1 MGSSG
6 SGKTTLLNCISTI
19 DKVTAGH
26 IFVGGTDITKLKG
39 NDLNKFRREDLGFI
53 FQDFNLLDTLT
64 AYENIALALSIQ
76 NVSPK
81 EIDKR
86 IKKVVKEL
94 DIESV
99 LKKYPYQM
107 SGGQKQRVAAARAI
121 ITNPCLVLAD
131 EPTGA
136 LDSKSSKMLLEKL
149 TYLNNALGATILMVT
164 HDAYAASY
172 ATRIIF
178 IKDGKIYNEIRKG
191 NDTRKEFFDKIIDVV
206 TLLGGDIMMLF
217 KLSIKNITKSIK
229 DYAIYF
235 FTLVLG
241 VAIFYVFNAIDSQ
254 TVMLNVSSSTSEI
267 IRLMTT
273 ILGGVSVFV
282 SFILGFLIIYASR
295 FLIKRRNKEFG
306 IYLTLGMSKR
316 KISLILF
323 FETLIIGVISLG
335 VGLALGIVLSQLMS
349 ILVANMFEA
358 DLTKFQ
364 FTFSSSAA
372 LKTLLYF
379 SIMYLIVM
387 IFNTII
393 VNKCKLI
400 DLLHGNKK
408 SEKVK
413 LKNPIICTIVFI
425 IAVIALSYAY
435 YLVTDGF
442 GTSPL
447 MNTISGILIPIAL
460 GCISTFLIFW
470 SLSGLILK
478 IVMHLKK
485 YYYKGLNSFTV
496 RQISSKINTTVFSM
510 TIICLMLF
518 FTICIFSS
526 ALSIKNS
533 LSGNLK
539 DLAPVDIQFSKL
551 QEPLS
556 KEEQE
561 NFSKDIIEDYNTTV
575 KDTLQRLDVYK
586 YLKDVVDINIYRVE
600 EITLK
605 DSFGDQIEQIGK
617 DYPLLAYQDKETLIK
632 LSDYNRLAKLYNKKE
647 LTLKDNEYVII
658 ANYKM
663 MADIRNISLK
673 NNTKLTING
682 KDYYPK
688 YQECQDGIIEL
699 SGSATNTGVIIL
711 PDNALEG
718 IHPYKN
724 ILAANYQADTK
735 EEKENVED
743 IVSTIINNHFNKDTL
758 LSYNTKID
766 IYASSIGLGAMVTF
780 VGLYL
785 GIIFLISSAA
795 ILALK
800 ELSESTDNKERFNML
815 RKIGTDD
822 KMINKAL
829 FNQIAVFFLFPLLL
843 AIIHSIFGIE
853 FANYILKTMGTESLL
868 SSIILT
874 AVFLVVIYGGYFLVT
889 YYCSKTII
897 KER

>member
-1 MGSSG
+1 
-6 SGKTTLLNCISTI
+6 
-19 DKVTAGH
+19 
-26 IFVGGTDITKLKG
+26 
-39 NDLNKFRREDLGFI
+39 
-53 FQDFNLLDTLT
+53 
-64 AYENIALALSIQ
+64 
-76 NVSPK
+76 
-81 EIDKR
+81 
-86 IKKVVKEL
+86 
-94 DIESV
+94 
-99 LKKYPYQM
+99 
-107 SGGQKQRVAAARAI
+107 
-121 ITNPCLVLAD
+121 
-131 EPTGA
+131 
-136 LDSKSSKMLLEKL
+136 
-149 TYLNNALGATILMVT
+149 
-164 HDAYAASY
+164 
-172 ATRIIF
+172 
-178 IKDGKIYNEIRKG
+178 
-191 NDTRKEFFDKIIDVV
+191 
-206 TLLGGDIMMLF
+206 MMLF

-372 LKTLLYF
+372 LKALLYF

-413 LKNPIICTIVFI
+413 LKNPIICTVVFI

-447 MNTISGILIPIAL
+447 MNTIEGILIPIAL

-551 QEPLS
+551 QQLS
-556 KEEQE
+556 DEEE
-561 NFSKDIIEDYNTTV
+561 ESFSKDIIEDYNTTV

-586 YLKDVVDINIYRVE
+586 YLKEVVDINTYRVE

-647 LTLKDNEYVII
+647 LNLKDNEYVII

-663 MADIRNISLK
+663 MAGIRNISLK

-758 LSYNTKID
+758 LSHNTKID

>member
-1 MGSSG
+1 
-6 SGKTTLLNCISTI
+6 
-19 DKVTAGH
+19 
-26 IFVGGTDITKLKG
+26 
-39 NDLNKFRREDLGFI
+39 
-53 FQDFNLLDTLT
+53 
-64 AYENIALALSIQ
+64 
-76 NVSPK
+76 
-81 EIDKR
+81 
-86 IKKVVKEL
+86 
-94 DIESV
+94 
-99 LKKYPYQM
+99 
-107 SGGQKQRVAAARAI
+107 
-121 ITNPCLVLAD
+121 
-131 EPTGA
+131 
-136 LDSKSSKMLLEKL
+136 
-149 TYLNNALGATILMVT
+149 
-164 HDAYAASY
+164 
-172 ATRIIF
+172 
-178 IKDGKIYNEIRKG
+178 
-191 NDTRKEFFDKIIDVV
+191 
-206 TLLGGDIMMLF
+206 MMLF

-400 DLLHGNKK
+400 DLLHSNKK

-447 MNTISGILIPIAL
+447 MNTISWILIPIAL

-485 YYYKGLNSFTV
+485 YYYKGLNSFTI

-551 QEPLS
+551 QQLS
-556 KEEQE
+556 DEEE
-561 NFSKDIIEDYNTTV
+561 ESFSKDIIEDYNTTV

-586 YLKDVVDINIYRVE
+586 YLKDVVDINTYRVE

-617 DYPLLAYQDKETLIK
+617 DYPTLAYNVREDLVK

-658 ANYKM
+658 SNYKM
-663 MADIRNISLK
+663 MADIRNIALK

-735 EEKENVED
+735 EEQENVED

-766 IYASSIGLGAMVTF
+766 IYESSIGLGAMVTF

-889 YYCSKTII
+889 YYCSKNII
-897 KER
+897 KERN

>member
-1 MGSSG
+1 
-6 SGKTTLLNCISTI
+6 
-19 DKVTAGH
+19 
-26 IFVGGTDITKLKG
+26 
-39 NDLNKFRREDLGFI
+39 
-53 FQDFNLLDTLT
+53 
-64 AYENIALALSIQ
+64 
-76 NVSPK
+76 
-81 EIDKR
+81 
-86 IKKVVKEL
+86 
-94 DIESV
+94 
-99 LKKYPYQM
+99 
-107 SGGQKQRVAAARAI
+107 
-121 ITNPCLVLAD
+121 
-131 EPTGA
+131 
-136 LDSKSSKMLLEKL
+136 
-149 TYLNNALGATILMVT
+149 
-164 HDAYAASY
+164 
-172 ATRIIF
+172 
-178 IKDGKIYNEIRKG
+178 
-191 NDTRKEFFDKIIDVV
+191 
-206 TLLGGDIMMLF
+206 MLF

-306 IYLTLGMSKR
+306 IYLTLGMPKR

-335 VGLALGIVLSQLMS
+335 VGLALGTVLSQLMS

-372 LKTLLYF
+372 LKALLYF

-447 MNTISGILIPIAL
+447 MNTIRGILLPIAL
-460 GCISTFLIFW
+460 GCVSTFLIFW

-551 QEPLS
+551 QQLS
-556 KEEQE
+556 DEEE
-561 NFSKDIIEDYNTTV
+561 ESFSKDIIEDYNTIV
-575 KDTLQRLDVYK
+575 KDTLQRLDIYK
-586 YLKDVVDINIYRVE
+586 YLKDVVDINTYRVE

-605 DSFGDQIEQIGK
+605 DSFGDQIEQIEK
-617 DYPLLAYQDKETLIK
+617 DYPFLAYQDKETLIK

-663 MADIRNISLK
+663 MAGIRNIALK
-673 NNTKLTING
+673 NNTKLTINS

-688 YQECQDGIIEL
+688 YQECQDGFIEL

-711 PDNALEG
+711 PDNVLEG

-735 EEKENVED
+735 EEKED
-743 IVSTIINNHFNKDTL
+743 IEETVSTIMNNHFNKDTL
-758 LSYNTKID
+758 LTYNTKID
-766 IYASSIGLGAMVTF
+766 IYESSIGLGAMVTF

-815 RKIGTDD
+815 RKIGTDE

>member
-1 MGSSG
+1 
-6 SGKTTLLNCISTI
+6 
-19 DKVTAGH
+19 
-26 IFVGGTDITKLKG
+26 
-39 NDLNKFRREDLGFI
+39 
-53 FQDFNLLDTLT
+53 
-64 AYENIALALSIQ
+64 
-76 NVSPK
+76 
-81 EIDKR
+81 
-86 IKKVVKEL
+86 
-94 DIESV
+94 
-99 LKKYPYQM
+99 
-107 SGGQKQRVAAARAI
+107 
-121 ITNPCLVLAD
+121 
-131 EPTGA
+131 
-136 LDSKSSKMLLEKL
+136 
-149 TYLNNALGATILMVT
+149 
-164 HDAYAASY
+164 
-172 ATRIIF
+172 
-178 IKDGKIYNEIRKG
+178 
-191 NDTRKEFFDKIIDVV
+191 
-206 TLLGGDIMMLF
+206 MLF

-460 GCISTFLIFW
+460 GCVSTFLIFW

-485 YYYKGLNSFTV
+485 YYYKGLNSFTI

-551 QEPLS
+551 QQLS
-556 KEEQE
+556 DEEE
-561 NFSKDIIEDYNTTV
+561 ESFSKDIIEDYNTTV

-586 YLKDVVDINIYRVE
+586 YLKEVVDINTYRVE

-663 MADIRNISLK
+663 MADIRNIALK
-673 NNTKLTING
+673 NNTKLTINS
-682 KDYYPK
+682 KNYYPK
-688 YQECQDGIIEL
+688 YQECQDGFIEL

-711 PDNALEG
+711 PDNALES
-718 IHPYKN
+718 IPPYKN
-724 ILAANYQADTK
+724 ILAANYQAGTK

-815 RKIGTDD
+815 RKIGTDE

-843 AIIHSIFGIE
+843 DIIHSIFGIE

>member
-1 MGSSG
+1 
-6 SGKTTLLNCISTI
+6 
-19 DKVTAGH
+19 
-26 IFVGGTDITKLKG
+26 
-39 NDLNKFRREDLGFI
+39 
-53 FQDFNLLDTLT
+53 
-64 AYENIALALSIQ
+64 
-76 NVSPK
+76 
-81 EIDKR
+81 
-86 IKKVVKEL
+86 
-94 DIESV
+94 
-99 LKKYPYQM
+99 
-107 SGGQKQRVAAARAI
+107 
-121 ITNPCLVLAD
+121 
-131 EPTGA
+131 
-136 LDSKSSKMLLEKL
+136 
-149 TYLNNALGATILMVT
+149 
-164 HDAYAASY
+164 
-172 ATRIIF
+172 
-178 IKDGKIYNEIRKG
+178 
-191 NDTRKEFFDKIIDVV
+191 
-206 TLLGGDIMMLF
+206 MLF
-217 KLSIKNITKSIK
+217 KLSLKNITKSIK

-254 TVMLNVSSSTSEI
+254 TVMLNVSSSKYEVI
-267 IRLMTT
+267 KLMTT

-335 VGLALGIVLSQLMS
+335 VGLALGTVLSQLMS

-372 LKTLLYF
+372 LKALLYF

-413 LKNPIICTIVFI
+413 LKNPIICTVVFI

-447 MNTISGILIPIAL
+447 MNTIRGILLPIAL
-460 GCISTFLIFW
+460 GCVSTFLIFW

-518 FTICIFSS
+518 FTICIFPS

-551 QEPLS
+551 QELS
-556 KEEQE
+556 DEEE
-561 NFSKDIIEDYNTTV
+561 ESFSKDIIEDYNTTA

-586 YLKDVVDINIYRVE
+586 YLKDVVDINTYRVE

-617 DYPLLAYQDKETLIK
+617 DYPFLAYQDKETLIK

-658 ANYKM
+658 ANYNM
-663 MADIRNISLK
+663 MAGIRNIALK
-673 NNTKLTING
+673 NNTKLTINS

-688 YQECQDGIIEL
+688 YQECQDGFIEL
-699 SGSATNTGVIIL
+699 SGSSTNTGVIIL

-735 EEKENVED
+735 EEKED
-743 IVSTIINNHFNKDTL
+743 IEETVSTIMNNHFNKDTL
-758 LSYNTKID
+758 LTYNTKID

-815 RKIGTDD
+815 RKIGTDE

>member
-1 MGSSG
+1 
-6 SGKTTLLNCISTI
+6 
-19 DKVTAGH
+19 
-26 IFVGGTDITKLKG
+26 
-39 NDLNKFRREDLGFI
+39 
-53 FQDFNLLDTLT
+53 
-64 AYENIALALSIQ
+64 
-76 NVSPK
+76 
-81 EIDKR
+81 
-86 IKKVVKEL
+86 
-94 DIESV
+94 
-99 LKKYPYQM
+99 
-107 SGGQKQRVAAARAI
+107 
-121 ITNPCLVLAD
+121 
-131 EPTGA
+131 
-136 LDSKSSKMLLEKL
+136 
-149 TYLNNALGATILMVT
+149 
-164 HDAYAASY
+164 
-172 ATRIIF
+172 
-178 IKDGKIYNEIRKG
+178 
-191 NDTRKEFFDKIIDVV
+191 
-206 TLLGGDIMMLF
+206 MMLF

-372 LKTLLYF
+372 LKALLYF

-551 QEPLS
+551 QQLS
-556 KEEQE
+556 DEEE
-561 NFSKDIIEDYNTTV
+561 ESFSKDIIEDYNTTV

-586 YLKDVVDINIYRVE
+586 YLKDVVDINIYRLE
-600 EITLK
+600 EITQK
-605 DSFGDQIEQIGK
+605 DSFGDQIGK
-617 DYPLLAYQDKETLIK
+617 DYPALSYNVREDLVK

-663 MADIRNISLK
+663 MADIRNIALK

-724 ILAANYQADTK
+724 VLAANYQADTK

-800 ELSESTDNKERFNML
+800 ELSESTDNKERFIML
-815 RKIGTDD
+815 RKIGTDE

>member
-1 MGSSG
+1 
-6 SGKTTLLNCISTI
+6 
-19 DKVTAGH
+19 
-26 IFVGGTDITKLKG
+26 
-39 NDLNKFRREDLGFI
+39 
-53 FQDFNLLDTLT
+53 
-64 AYENIALALSIQ
+64 
-76 NVSPK
+76 
-81 EIDKR
+81 
-86 IKKVVKEL
+86 
-94 DIESV
+94 
-99 LKKYPYQM
+99 
-107 SGGQKQRVAAARAI
+107 
-121 ITNPCLVLAD
+121 
-131 EPTGA
+131 
-136 LDSKSSKMLLEKL
+136 
-149 TYLNNALGATILMVT
+149 
-164 HDAYAASY
+164 
-172 ATRIIF
+172 
-178 IKDGKIYNEIRKG
+178 
-191 NDTRKEFFDKIIDVV
+191 
-206 TLLGGDIMMLF
+206 MLF

-267 IRLMTT
+267 IRLITT

-349 ILVANMFEA
+349 ILVANMFEV

-556 KEEQE
+556 KEGQE

-586 YLKDVVDINIYRVE
+586 YLKDVVDINIYRLE

-617 DYPLLAYQDKETLIK
+617 DYPTLAYNVREDLVK

-658 ANYKM
+658 SNYKM

-766 IYASSIGLGAMVTF
+766 IYESSIGLGAMVTF

-889 YYCSKTII
+889 YYCSKNII
-897 KER
+897 KERN